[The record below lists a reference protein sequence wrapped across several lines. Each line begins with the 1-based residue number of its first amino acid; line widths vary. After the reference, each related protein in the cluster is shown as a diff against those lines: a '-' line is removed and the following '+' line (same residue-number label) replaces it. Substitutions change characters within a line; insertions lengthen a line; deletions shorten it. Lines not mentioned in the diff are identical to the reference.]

1 MGGIFV
7 ERNTI
12 MDEEK
17 QQQQPVVGHKKYQ
30 RFDEAFKREAV
41 RLSQLDGRT
50 VAGTARSLGID
61 TNTLGMWR
69 RQFGASISETTR
81 TGSYRSEAERD
92 GEKDREI
99 MDLRKRLREAEI
111 ERDILK
117 KAVGVISRPPP

>member
-1 MGGIFV
+1 LGGIFA

-17 QQQQPVVGHKKYQ
+17 QQQQQVGHKKYQ
-30 RFDEAFKREAV
+30 RFDESFKREAV

-61 TNTLGMWR
+61 TNTLGTWR
-69 RQFGASISETTR
+69 RQFGGSVAEVTR
-81 TGSYRSEAERD
+81 SGPHRSEAERD
-92 GEKDREI
+92 AEKDREI
-99 MDLRKRLREAEI
+99 MELRKRLRDAEI

-117 KAVGVISRPPP
+117 KAVGVISRHQP